1 VNQPFDHLVGE
12 RQPAPPKLAARCV
25 EWPLPDRGSL
35 PIQVRKSLRCNETIR
50 LIWCVLRVYYVCI
63 INLGYGKGRDNDQPG
78 HHQETGT
85 GWLVRGCASG
95 EPQPERGRIQ
105 VAGTVESFVRE
116 TVSRVILRP
125 MPLRLPPWLYGSP
138 QTIRMTPQT
147 VRLVPPRLSKDSR
160 WLPPMS
166 VSGQHKSLTLSDRP
180 QSATDRREP
189 RPA

>member
-1 VNQPFDHLVGE
+1 MILLDTH
-12 RQPAPPKLAARCV
+12 A
-25 EWPLPDRGSL
+25 
-35 PIQVRKSLRCNETIR
+35 
-50 LIWCVLRVYYVCI
+50 LIWMSADPKRLS
-63 INLGYGKGRDNDQPG
+63 KKARDAIREARQS
-78 HHQETGT
+78 
-85 GWLVRGCASG
+85 SG
-95 EPQPERGRIQ
+95 LAVATITLWELALLAQRGRIH